1 MLSYTCEAK
10 GFMKIMTYNFI
21 VGTLQIVFH
30 SNTLSVKGLKK
41 TVFGSN
47 YCLDELMSVFKFL

>member
-1 MLSYTCEAK
+1 
-10 GFMKIMTYNFI
+10 MTYNFI

-30 SNTLSVKGLKK
+30 SNTLSVKGLNK